1 MCLVNVEFYFISI
14 GIQIEVAGVK
24 PRKYMFEN
32 LRKSNKEDI
41 RINMRQEYEIIYWSR
56 KWGISALQLENAV
69 KAAGSNVVRNIE
81 EHLRQTGKLS
91 S

>member
-1 MCLVNVEFYFISI
+1 
-14 GIQIEVAGVK
+14 
-24 PRKYMFEN
+24 MFEN
-32 LRKSNKEDI
+32 LRKATKQQDI

-81 EHLRQTGKLS
+81 EYLRQTGKISL
-91 S
+91 

>member
-1 MCLVNVEFYFISI
+1 
-14 GIQIEVAGVK
+14 
-24 PRKYMFEN
+24 MFEN